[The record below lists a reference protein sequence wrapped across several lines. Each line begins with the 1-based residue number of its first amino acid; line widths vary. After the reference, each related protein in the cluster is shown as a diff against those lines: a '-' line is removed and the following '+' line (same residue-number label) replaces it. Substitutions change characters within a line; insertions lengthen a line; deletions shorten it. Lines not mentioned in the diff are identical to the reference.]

1 MTSYMGRRGPGRP
14 PVSEAGEGATRAAIL
29 QHAQRLFQ
37 ERGYSGV
44 AMGDIA
50 GAVGVTKPTLYYH
63 FPHKEALYTE
73 MVVDI
78 LTRIGQGVARAI
90 DTNATAADRLHALA
104 YQGFVYAP
112 RNGKMDTMMRDV
124 EIHLTPADQA
134 RIDAAFNRYL
144 MDPVRRIM
152 REGVLA
158 GELRPEDP
166 ELLARVWFL
175 LLDAFVGSKGTTD
188 TPLMADRP
196 ALARHLTR
204 LFLDGAGNPSLT
216 SRRPAG

>member
-1 MTSYMGRRGPGRP
+1 MSRNTGRRGPGRP
-14 PVSEAGEGATRAAIL
+14 RAGEGGERATRAAIL
-29 QHAQRLFQ
+29 DHAQRLFQ

-50 GAVGVTKPTLYYH
+50 AAVGVTKPTLYYH

-78 LTRIGQGVARAI
+78 LTRIGQGVTRAL
-90 DTNATAADRLHALA
+90 DTYTTAADRLYALA

-124 EIHLTPADQA
+124 EIHLAPEDQA
-134 RIDAAFNRYL
+134 RVEAAFNRYL
-144 MDPVRRIM
+144 MDPVRRLM

-158 GELRPEDP
+158 GELRPEEP

-196 ALARHLTR
+196 ALARHLTQ
-204 LFLDGAGNPSLT
+204 LFLDGAGNPALT
-216 SRRPAG
+216 AQRPAR

>member
-1 MTSYMGRRGPGRP
+1 MSSKTGRRGPGRP
-14 PVSEAGEGATRAAIL
+14 PISEAGEGVTRALIL
-29 QHAQRLFQ
+29 QHAQQLFQ

-50 GAVGVTKPTLYYH
+50 AAVGVTKPTLYYH

-78 LTRIGQGVARAI
+78 LTRIGQGVVRAI
-90 DTNATAADRLHALA
+90 DRYSSAADQLHALA

-124 EIHLTPADQA
+124 EIHLAPADQE

-144 MDPVRRIM
+144 MDPVRRVM
-152 REGVLA
+152 REGIAA
-158 GELRPEDP
+158 GELRQEDP
-166 ELLARVWFL
+166 E
-175 LLDAFVGSKGTTD
+175 
-188 TPLMADRP
+188 
-196 ALARHLTR
+196 
-204 LFLDGAGNPSLT
+204 
-216 SRRPAG
+216 

>member
-1 MTSYMGRRGPGRP
+1 MSSTPGRRGPGRP
-14 PVSEAGEGATRAAIL
+14 PVREAGEGVTQALIL
-29 QHAQRLFQ
+29 QHAQQLFQ

-50 GAVGVTKPTLYYH
+50 AAVGVTKPTLYYH
-63 FPHKEALYTE
+63 FPHKDALYTE

-78 LTRIGQGVARAI
+78 LSRIGQGVARAI
-90 DTNATAADRLHALA
+90 DLHATAADRLYALA

-112 RNGKMDTMMRDV
+112 RNGKMDTMMRDM
-124 EIHLTPADQA
+124 EIHLAPADQE

-144 MDPVRRIM
+144 MDPLRRIM
-152 REGVLA
+152 REGIAA
-158 GELRPEDP
+158 GELRREDP

-196 ALARHLTR
+196 ALARHLTQ
-204 LFLDGAGNPSLT
+204 LFLDGAAAHTGSG
-216 SRRPAG
+216 RPLPE

>member
-1 MTSYMGRRGPGRP
+1 MSRNTGRRGPGRP
-14 PVSEAGEGATRAAIL
+14 PATAGGEGATRAAIL
-29 QHAQRLFQ
+29 DHAQRLFQ

-50 GAVGVTKPTLYYH
+50 AAVGVTKPTLYYH

-78 LTRIGQGVARAI
+78 LTRIGQGVARAM
-90 DTNATAADRLHALA
+90 TTYTTAADRLYMLA

-124 EIHLTPADQA
+124 ELHLVPEDQA
-134 RIDAAFNRYL
+134 RVEAAFNRYL
-144 MDPVRRIM
+144 MDPVRGIM
-152 REGVLA
+152 REGITA

-175 LLDAFVGSKGTTD
+175 LLDAFVGSKGTAD

-196 ALARHLTR
+196 VLARHLTQ
-204 LFLDGAGNPSLT
+204 LFLDGAAAHPGPA
-216 SRRPAG
+216 RPLPE

>member
-1 MTSYMGRRGPGRP
+1 MSRSTGRRGPGRP
-14 PVSEAGEGATRAAIL
+14 PAGEGGEGATRAAIL
-29 QHAQRLFQ
+29 DHAQRLFQ

-50 GAVGVTKPTLYYH
+50 AAVGVTKPTLYYH

-78 LTRIGQGVARAI
+78 LTRIGQGVARAL
-90 DTNATAADRLHALA
+90 DTYTTAADRLYALA

-124 EIHLTPADQA
+124 EIHLAPTDQE
-134 RIDAAFNRYL
+134 RIAAAFNHYL
-144 MDPVRRIM
+144 MDPVRRLM
-152 REGVLA
+152 REGVIA
-158 GELRPEDP
+158 GELRPEEP

-175 LLDAFVGSKGTTD
+175 VLDAFVGSKGTTD

-196 ALARHLTR
+196 ALARHLTQ
-204 LFLDGAGNPSLT
+204 LFLDGAAAHPGAGRSL
-216 SRRPAG
+216 PE